1 MANVNDEQPVMSDP
15 RAGQRAALR
24 KAVLQLVAGVVV
36 LDALAVGIWY
46 LGGVSHASPRAMQIF
61 IGTWLVATAITV
73 AVLLRR
79 VRLVRHASWRR

>member
-1 MANVNDEQPVMSDP
+1 MVADP

-36 LDALAVGIWY
+36 LDMLALGVWY
-46 LGGVSHASPRAMQIF
+46 VGGVSHASSRAIQIF
-61 IGTWLVATAITV
+61 IGTWLVATVITV
-73 AVLLRR
+73 AMLLRR